1 MDTSPTPTERYA
13 QREGRFVKG
22 PHLSIVTSLYRSEG
36 TIEEFMRRAVAAASR
51 ITPDFEIILV
61 NDGSPDRVRD
71 KIVSLLADYPSVT
84 LIDLSRNFGQ
94 LNAIYAGLGAA
105 RGDYVFALD
114 SDLEEPPPELLET
127 FYARLRQNPDLDV
140 VYGVQ
145 QYRKDGFFRRLTS
158 NLFYWVFEHL
168 TGIRDLQNMRI
179 LRIMTRRFV
188 HAYLSFGDFHLF
200 VAGVNHRAG
209 FQKERL
215 LVDKTYKG
223 HSSYTF
229 QKRLLMA
236 SNAIL
241 SFSTQPLYYSSLSA
255 SWPR

>member
-1 MDTSPTPTERYA
+1 M
-13 QREGRFVKG
+13 
-22 PHLSIVTSLYRSEG
+22 
-36 TIEEFMRRAVAAASR
+36 
-51 ITPDFEIILV
+51 
-61 NDGSPDRVRD
+61 
-71 KIVSLLADYPSVT
+71 
-84 LIDLSRNFGQ
+84 
-94 LNAIYAGLGAA
+94 
-105 RGDYVFALD
+105 
-114 SDLEEPPPELLET
+114 
-127 FYARLRQNPDLDV
+127 

-241 SFSTQPLYYSSLSA
+241 SFSTQPLYYMFAFSFVAAVILFVTAIGVIIWRLFDANFQAGWLSPIISIWLVGAVIINCTAVIGLYVAKVFEQVKGRPRFVIRQIYSSEQKI
-255 SWPR
+255 